1 MDPIIKETVRGVYGD
16 FSWAKVPGLE
26 SARRFVAGSM
36 PKPPIHHLI
45 GLTPTEAGLGTMTF
59 SMPITEWLQDS
70 SGIIW
75 GGIYPLLAD
84 APISMSLLTGLPPG
98 KALTTSELSIN
109 YIRPPSLKSGT
120 LIGRGRSVYLGREV
134 GVAEATV
141 EDSHGRTM
149 AHATTRCVILDVPI
163 DSNNEIQ
170 KPNAYDSDSPDP
182 YLRSIPEGSV
192 LGPSVWD
199 GDKISAQRLLIS
211 SESIPSPI
219 EILTG
224 LEFLS
229 IDEGRS
235 RLSWTASPWFSA
247 GSPFIYGGVLAL
259 ACDSAMGGAVWSTL
273 DNSAVA
279 ASLDM
284 QIRFLRPV
292 KLDGR
297 KLTITGAVRHSGRM
311 IRVAEAE
318 VFDAD
323 GRRVA
328 LATGSSMVI
337 PGGVEKL
344 KQGISAEAIVRGEPT
359 E

>member
-1 MDPIIKETVRGVYGD
+1 LEPVIVEPVRGHFGD
-16 FSWAKVPGLE
+16 FSWTRFSGME
-26 SARRFVAGSM
+26 SARRFVKGSM

-59 SMPITEWLQDS
+59 SMPMTEWLQDS

-84 APISMSLLTGLPPG
+84 APISMSLLTGLPAG

-109 YIRPPSLKSGT
+109 YIRPPSLNSGT
-120 LIGRGRSVYLGREV
+120 LVGRGRSVYLGREV

-141 EDSHGRTM
+141 EDGQGRTL
-149 AHATTRCVILDVPI
+149 AHATTRCVVLDIPVDEFSALPEPSEPI
-163 DSNNEIQ
+163 
-170 KPNAYDSDSPDP
+170 SDPPDP
-182 YLRSIPEGSV
+182 YLRDVPEGSV
-192 LGPSVWD
+192 LGPTIWD
-199 GDKISAQRLLIS
+199 GDKLVSQRRLIS
-211 SESIPSPI
+211 REFPRSPI

-229 IDEGRS
+229 VDEGRS
-235 RLSWTASPWFSA
+235 RLSWPASPWFSA
-247 GSPFIYGGVLAL
+247 GSPFMYGGVLAL
-259 ACDSAMGGAVWSTL
+259 ACDSALGGAVWSTL
-273 DNSAVA
+273 DPHAVA

-292 KLDGR
+292 KLDGS
-297 KLTITGAVRHSGRM
+297 KLSITGSVRHSGRM

-337 PGGVEKL
+337 PGGVEML
-344 KQGISAEAIVRGEPT
+344 KQGISADKIVRGEGT